1 MCSSECTPQYYNQ
14 RKSPEREKEMK
25 TKPNQT
31 QAQIAI
37 FRQIKQF
44 HVPIITTDV
53 LVRKALDS

>member
-1 MCSSECTPQYYNQ
+1 
-14 RKSPEREKEMK
+14 MK
-25 TKPNQT
+25 TKPNQA

-37 FRQIKQF
+37 SRQIKHF